1 MKQDFLRCINYA
13 VKDGGFLTCSFC
25 DNEFGDFLL
34 FKKRTASQLPLKTA
48 VSHSGLQL
56 SSSREVMPSSVWVL
70 GPDIIIGKDGK
81 SIDPKE
87 SNFVWIRHL
96 DCRSTGQA
104 VTAVPVSI
112 CHPLGSSGLHQL
124 IDAMGS
130 IMGHNFYPAILA
142 LGSGVNALHYAQ
154 LLNKRGH
161 IPVLHG
167 MSQTGKT
174 TALQLA
180 LSLFGCHHL
189 TFYSRGSKE
198 AYVRKCCSST
208 FPVGCDDPQSEA
220 TTGQFIVELFNG
232 AKSTILKHGD
242 QLPLTTCIISA
253 NFNLSERAK

>member
-1 MKQDFLRCINYA
+1 MKCINYA
-13 VKDGGFLTCSFC
+13 VKDGGFLTCSFR

-56 SSSREVMPSSVWVL
+56 SSSREVMPGSVWML

-81 SIDPKE
+81 PIDPKE
-87 SNFVWIRHL
+87 SNFVWISHL

-104 VTAVPVSI
+104 ATAAPVSI

-124 IDAMGS
+124 IDAIGS

-142 LGSGVNALHYAQ
+142 LGSGVMALHYAQ
-154 LLNKRGH
+154 LISKRGH
-161 IPVLHG
+161 CHVPVLHG
-167 MSQTGKT
+167 MSKTGKT
-174 TALQLA
+174 TALQLV

-208 FPVGCDDPQSEA
+208 FPVGCDDPQSET
-220 TTGQFIVELFNG
+220 TTGQLIVELFNG

-253 NFNLSERAK
+253 NFNMSERAK